1 MRGVLRE
8 LAAISALTI
17 VTSTIVTSIVLG
29 VLLDLLDAKPSLHIG
44 IYAALAGVFPALLI
58 ALMLESGTAFRL
70 GDLVKSLQTT
80 RTLSDELLDQLST
93 TSAEVDELA
102 RKASETWP

>member
-1 MRGVLRE
+1 
-8 LAAISALTI
+8 
-17 VTSTIVTSIVLG
+17 
-29 VLLDLLDAKPSLHIG
+29 
-44 IYAALAGVFPALLI
+44 
-58 ALMLESGTAFRL
+58 MLESGTAFRL

-80 RTLSDELLDQLST
+80 RTLSDELPDQLST

>member
-1 MRGVLRE
+1 
-8 LAAISALTI
+8 
-17 VTSTIVTSIVLG
+17 
-29 VLLDLLDAKPSLHIG
+29 
-44 IYAALAGVFPALLI
+44 
-58 ALMLESGTAFRL
+58 MLESGTAFRL

-102 RKASETWP
+102 RKQARRGRSASPPSPWNPAVQR